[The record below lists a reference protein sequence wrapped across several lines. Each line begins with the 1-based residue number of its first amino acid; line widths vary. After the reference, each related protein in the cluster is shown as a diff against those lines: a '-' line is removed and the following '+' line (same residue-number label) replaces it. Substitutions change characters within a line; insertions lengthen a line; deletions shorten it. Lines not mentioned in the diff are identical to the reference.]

1 MEIKTIVKSFRLW
14 LHSRQYSSSTILNYI
29 SDTKKYLRWL
39 KKQPQHKQ
47 SHRSPSKFFSPNLLA
62 SYISHLSN
70 KKSNTRY
77 LASLSLFCQFA
88 VNQNIVS
95 TNPYKKAIKLIKQN
109 KRQRSHLQGE
119 ANLNNISS
127 LLNHYK
133 TYLITTKKSPVTIR
147 NYLADIRQFISHSNT
162 NSPKTLFDSTQTDN
176 YLKYLKNS
184 QLSPSSTRRKLSSIS
199 SFQKF
204 LIKKKYLETP
214 VIASPPIKSGDVATC
229 PEPNRRIPSKL
240 KKPPLF
246 AFTHLFN
253 KYLLITSILIIISSL
268 AYGLYY
274 QTILKSK
281 QQLAYS
287 TIASPATPTRQLSF
301 QGRLTDNSDNPVT
314 SPVGIQFKL
323 FNSGAGGT
331 ELYDSG
337 VGGTATPDT
346 NGIFS
351 VIIGKN
357 IGDTIPASVF
367 SENTEVWLEII
378 MDPSGTPEIMDPRQQ
393 IATVAYAMNAETLQ
407 GIPPSASGLKD
418 TVMVID
424 GSGNINLGETSP
436 SIISN
441 SSGTFG
447 LEGQAMLIKATDGS
461 GGNITIN
468 PDASGIIQFLT
479 EGTTPSVGGFINA
492 TNANL
497 TSGNLFNGQINNTN
511 RGYNFLEFQNYD
523 IGTTSLSSR
532 FSVDA
537 YGNTNIGATLST
549 INISIGNTLVTSTAN
564 ELNLLDGTTATNGSL
579 IYGNGSNLTNLN
591 IGASAYVLQSTGSL
605 PIWVP
610 ADSAGIGSTITAG
623 SGLTKLGSQIKL
635 GGALTENTRLNIGS
649 TEAFFIDYS
658 TGNIGMGTTNPTQLL
673 EIGTDGE
680 ANRRIR
686 INSDTSNSYLL
697 LTAGGNQ
704 NNFESYGD
712 VHTRFVSHGYSY
724 MSFETNESTRLRIH
738 ASGGMA
744 IGNCYYSTDPGV
756 NRLIIEGNVGIGT
769 TSPLTKLHIEGQC
782 VTGDSLL
789 PIVKKDSNHQKTT
802 PNVVA
807 SGKPTDLPVNES
819 DKLESSITNK
829 NSLSSIKKDVEIGR
843 IEPPRRSLSDS
854 QGKPAIPTSTNNI
867 SQEIEYKKIKDIK
880 GGEMVLSLDET
891 TGKIIPSTI
900 NGLLDMGVKPIYQL
914 TTQDGKS
921 IKTTG
926 NHPYLVKNSLSDS
939 GNQIPNDETANYCQQ
954 DNNNLKNDNNIHNL
968 LLSSFSPPT
977 KINNQSAK
985 QSNKPANNQKKIS
998 GNNPILLSNNHLVS
1012 SSKSNAILTHQIAKN
1027 EDSITINSLTN
1038 KGTVVA
1044 TPNPPNTNPLAKSK
1058 KKSANPFDC
1067 PRFKDNSIN
1076 QTLSKD
1082 KKLVNKVWPAM
1093 SNT

>member
-1 MEIKTIVKSFRLW
+1 MEIKIIIKSFRLW
-14 LHSRQYSSSTILNYI
+14 LHSRHYSNSTVLNYI
-29 SDTKKYLRWL
+29 SDTKKYLHWL
-39 KKQPQHKQ
+39 QKQPQPNQ
-47 SHRSPSKFFSPNLLA
+47 SHHHPCKFFSLNLVIA
-62 SYISHLSN
+62 YISKISN

-88 VNQNIVS
+88 LDQNIVS
-95 TNPYKKAIKLIKQN
+95 TNPYKKAIKSIKQD
-109 KRQRSHLQGE
+109 KP
-119 ANLNNISS
+119 NNISS

-176 YLKYLKNS
+176 YFKHLKNS

-229 PEPNRRIPSKL
+229 PEPNRRIPSKS
-240 KKPPLF
+240 KPSHFSFP
-246 AFTHLFN
+246 FTQLFN
-253 KYLLITSILIIISSL
+253 KYLLVTSILIIISSL
-268 AYGLYY
+268 IYGLYY

-301 QGRLTDNSDNPVT
+301 QGRLTDNSDNPIT
-314 SPVGIQFKL
+314 SPLGIQFKL
-323 FNSGAGGT
+323 FNSGTGGT
-331 ELYDSG
+331 ELYNSG
-337 VGGTATPDT
+337 TGGTAAPDT

-447 LEGQAMLIKATDGS
+447 LEGQAMLIKTTDGS

-479 EGTTPSVGGFINA
+479 EGTTPSIGGFINA

-497 TSGNLFNGQINNTN
+497 VSGNLFNGQINNTN

-658 TGNIGMGTTNPTQLL
+658 TGNIGIGTTGPDTKLQIVTANSGGDAIK
-673 EIGTDGE
+673 IGDGTKYG
-680 ANRRIR
+680 RIR
-686 INSDTSNSYLL
+686 FDG
-697 LTAGGNQ
+697 AGGVAGVINRGTSTDSIYFGE
-704 NNFESYGD
+704 NGD
-712 VHTRFVSHGYSY
+712 TGNYYIRGIGDLY
-724 MSFETNESTRLRIH
+724 
-738 ASGGMA
+738 
-744 IGNCYYSTDPGV
+744 IGNQASPYLFGDGST
-756 NRLIIEGNVGIGT
+756 GNIGIGT

-782 VTGDSLL
+782 VTGDS
-789 PIVKKDSNHQKTT
+789 
-802 PNVVA
+802 
-807 SGKPTDLPVNES
+807 
-819 DKLESSITNK
+819 KLITQNGQT
-829 NSLSSIKKDVEIGR
+829 LQIKDV
-843 IEPPRRSLSDS
+843 
-854 QGKPAIPTSTNNI
+854 
-867 SQEIEYKKIKDIK
+867 K
-880 GGEMVLSLDET
+880 GGEKILSLDET

-900 NGLLDMGVKPIYQL
+900 NGLLDMGVKPVYKL
-914 TTQDGKS
+914 TTQDGKT
-921 IKTTG
+921 IRTTG
-926 NHPYLVKNSLSDS
+926 NHPYLAKTLLPTSPNQNSCDSNKNQSYNSQINISAS
-939 GNQIPNDETANYCQQ
+939 GHISSPLPQKEKPNNNQYNATDHSSKKVGINNVPFNHFLIPLASNMETAENAKANIN
-954 DNNNLKNDNNIHNL
+954 DTPKVKKNLDK
-968 LLSSFSPPT
+968 FS
-977 KINNQSAK
+977 
-985 QSNKPANNQKKIS
+985 
-998 GNNPILLSNNHLVS
+998 G
-1012 SSKSNAILTHQIAKN
+1012 
-1027 EDSITINSLTN
+1027 LTN
-1038 KGTVVA
+1038 KGETTPAENQATETLPNISEALSSWPIDNLPILFKNITNKLNNAQWTKIIYLSPGDEIAVA
-1044 TPNPPNTNPLAKSK
+1044 DEKDLKFVKIASIEYIGEEQVYDIEVEGTHNFVANGIIAHNTYIS
-1058 KKSANPFDC
+1058 
-1067 PRFKDNSIN
+1067 
-1076 QTLSKD
+1076 D
-1082 KKLVNKVWPAM
+1082 KLGIGATNASYQLNV
-1093 SNT
+1093 SGSG